1 MHKFLFEAPKK
12 HLSPQSFANGKSN
25 RVFSYGTLF
34 ARLKAKE
41 IRLSKRNQIKK

>member
-12 HLSPQSFANGKSN
+12 HLSPRSVANGKSK
-25 RVFSYGTLF
+25 RDFSYGTLF
-34 ARLKAKE
+34 ASLKAKE